1 MKLCGHLAPWLR
13 GLRRHAFSGCN
24 TSGDQ
29 QGSQPQRNPG
39 LTPAAGTKH
48 GPLRAQP
55 PGSGGHCHG
64 VTSPGSWLF
73 FGQAPVL
80 RALHRQAP
88 HLCSPCLCSQQPLL
102 LPFLVIRPWA
112 SVLTSLRL
120 RPLCG
125 KGGTRITCCEDAAR
139 LCTDEPG
146 GPAALGAGVSRVLLT
161 RRAGAPATGPD
172 TQSRQIGQQPLEV
185 EGGQRRVRVLGGLL
199 QPGTGRGA
207 KQKLRLE
214 AGDAKT
220 PPAPW
225 LRGFRHQEPGGRRGL
240 SDHGDHPAP

>member
-1 MKLCGHLAPWLR
+1 M
-13 GLRRHAFSGCN
+13 
-24 TSGDQ
+24 
-29 QGSQPQRNPG
+29 
-39 LTPAAGTKH
+39 
-48 GPLRAQP
+48 
-55 PGSGGHCHG
+55 
-64 VTSPGSWLF
+64 
-73 FGQAPVL
+73 
-80 RALHRQAP
+80 
-88 HLCSPCLCSQQPLL
+88 
-102 LPFLVIRPWA
+102 
-112 SVLTSLRL
+112 
-120 RPLCG
+120 
-125 KGGTRITCCEDAAR
+125 
-139 LCTDEPG
+139 PG

-225 LRGFRHQEPGGRRGL
+225 LRGFRHQEPGGRRRL
-240 SDHGDHPAP
+240 SDLPPDPISPDRGHLLEPELYLLLLPGVPGAGRAGVPQSQGQASPFQPQLHRERGAPGGDPKGQCEGLPVAEPLVSQELL